1 MLKNTKL
8 ATKISILVLLILLTS
23 FFALWKTVDK
33 KSTELVDKVI
43 ANQMM
48 DAVESRAYII
58 NNYVESAEEYMIAF
72 AKSDE
77 VRNLL
82 EHPDSAAYQA
92 RAQQYTV
99 DFASVKGIFE
109 GLYIAGYDSYVY
121 THTNPGVIGIYTRKD
136 ESLKDLQENI
146 LDSERLTNLGILKSP
161 SSGNMCIS
169 MYYPIFD
176 GNTCIGF
183 VGAAVYA
190 SQLMESLISL
200 QVKGLPDSEYA
211 FLNIETGEY
220 LYNEQEDLLCTVT
233 TDPGYLQI
241 LGELRNDPSI
251 TTGMC
256 NYTDENGV
264 EQVVLYR
271 NIPERNWV
279 FALRDTRANVYSS
292 LVGIKQTTA
301 YACVG
306 ISVVIILLLLL
317 ILSGFGRKLGK
328 ISRAITALGEM
339 DLSADQ
345 QLARY
350 SGSRDEIGI
359 ICNALERTCS
369 NLREYIGEVDNA
381 LSAMAKGDFTRN
393 SNVQFAGEFEKLKES
408 MDKIQQSLRYS
419 FRQITTITNELVL
432 GSQSVADTSN
442 NLANAAS
449 TANVLVAEIGGNVDH
464 ISEQLASSAD
474 FAEHARTQ
482 TQTAASLV
490 VASRQK
496 MNELSDA
503 MLQIEKATR
512 AIEAIS
518 NTMEGIAKQT
528 NLLSLNALVEASRA
542 GETGRGFSVVANEIR
557 MLAEQSAKA
566 SENAFDLVAQTIER
580 VQTGLALGEE
590 TSNCLEQVVSQTNV
604 IDDSVSRIAEASALQ
619 SEKLHDITNRL
630 GDMGRTVETTA
641 AMAEQSAAASTE
653 LDSQINALKDNVGQF
668 RI

>member
-33 KSTELVDKVI
+33 KSTELVDQVI
-43 ANQMM
+43 SNQMM

-82 EHPDSAAYQA
+82 MHPDSSAYQA

-99 DFASVKGIFE
+99 DFAGVKGIFE
-109 GLYIAGYDSYVY
+109 GLYIAGYDSHTY
-121 THTNPGVIGIYTRKD
+121 THTNPGAIGIYTRTGDK
-136 ESLKDLQENI
+136 LTDLQQNI
-146 LDSERLTNLGILKSP
+146 LNSEHLTNLGILKSP

-169 MYYPIFD
+169 MYYPLFD
-176 GNTCIGF
+176 GNTCIGY

-190 SQLMESLISL
+190 SQLMDSLISL
-200 QVKGLPDSEYA
+200 QVEGLPESEYA
-211 FLNIETGEY
+211 FLNVATGEY

-306 ISVVIILLLLL
+306 ISVTIILLLLL
-317 ILSGFGRKLGK
+317 ILSGIGRKLGK

-381 LSAMAKGDFTRN
+381 LSAMAKGDFTRS

-408 MDKIQQSLRYS
+408 MDKIQKSLRYS
-419 FRQITTITNELVL
+419 FRQITAITNELVL

-449 TANVLVAEIGGNVDH
+449 TANVLVAEIGGNVDN

-490 VASRQK
+490 VTSRQK

-557 MLAEQSAKA
+557 MLAEQSAQA

-630 GDMGRTVETTA
+630 SDMGRTVETTA